1 MRPQTVTKSSAGATD
16 WIPINSRV
24 ENSFGIGIG
33 CVVAGGS
40 TLTYKV
46 EHTFD
51 DVFDSSVTPT
61 AFDHATIVS
70 KTANSDG
77 NYAYPIRAVRLNITA
92 FTSGSVT
99 MTLLQVGP

>member
-1 MRPQTVTKSSAGATD
+1 MRPQVVTQSAAGATS
-16 WIPINSRV
+16 WIPINSRAD
-24 ENSFGIGIG
+24 NSFGVGIG

-51 DVFDSSVTPT
+51 DIFDSSVTPT
-61 AFDHATIVS
+61 AFDHATIVG

-77 NYAYPIRAVRLNITA
+77 NYAYPVRAVRLNITA